1 MAITPSVLIAAKG
14 FMGGQGLGVSSNMTS
29 YFNNFNSSPV
39 TGSLTNLSS
48 LMPGATTGLPDFM
61 RNSGTQLTAIQAQA
75 GSIIQPGVAGLK
87 KFTSIMNQSAGFGA
101 AAAEWGAALKGF
113 SGKSFSDV
121 GVGLTGFASMASNG
135 MSNVFGG
142 LPALPSMSS
151 LPGAGALTSMAMT
164 AKDNIG
170 ALGKSLGGFGTMF
183 DAKDISNLGSPSS
196 LIKNLQNQGLADSV
210 GINDMIA
217 QAGFDPRNIDNI
229 PPAQLQQILGQV
241 QGNDLQK
248 IIKQTGL
255 QLPPTANLSSLAS
268 VLDVKN
274 IVSPDV
280 MAAIPGGNLAGLG
293 NAFSNLGGNFTDFS
307 KAGDMLKKIEVP
319 SLPNLEGL
327 KNPLPDDIASA
338 FSGMLGS
345 GDSPLGLPTM
355 SDMLGSVSGK
365 AHMDSFR
372 DISKSMEKIAE
383 SPVGKNM
390 INSTNTLSTA
400 TSAARAAYLSSNPTA
415 TESEIQAA
423 VAADPDVQTA
433 QADVTTA
440 INTFNAQAAGNADL
454 KAVVSKANGAL
465 ASTTAQLS
473 KEQSN
478 LSLAGIDPTS
488 ALVPAGPGS
497 LLGMASKLHSFGVDK
512 QKLGFSEMF
521 DGMASN
527 DLYGDAIKSSLM
539 EGRNIA
545 RQTSLNIPLPTKA
558 DPDKTLSAELPNIDP
573 NSVEWDSTNLTDTQ
587 SALSKL
593 TNMNND
599 IISWLDANP
608 GATPEQNAAINRQ
621 LDVIFAK
628 TMQVKKDSANLS

>member
-14 FMGGQGLGVSSNMTS
+14 FMDGQGLGVSSNMTS

-39 TGSLTNLSS
+39 TGSLSS
-48 LMPGATTGLPDFM
+48 LSTLMPSVTTGLPDFM

-75 GSIIQPGVAGLK
+75 SSIIQPGVEGLK

-101 AAAEWGAALKGF
+101 AAAEWGAALKEFG
-113 SGKSFSDV
+113 GKSFNDL
-121 GVGLTGFASMASNG
+121 GVGLNGFASMASNG

-142 LPALPSMSS
+142 LPPLPSMSS
-151 LPGAGALTSMAMT
+151 LPGAGSITSLALA

-170 ALGKSLGGFGTMF
+170 ALGKQLGSFGTMF
-183 DAKDISNLGSPSS
+183 DAKDVANMGSPAS
-196 LIKNLQNQGLADSV
+196 LIKNLQNQGIADSV

-217 QAGFDPRNIDNI
+217 GHGYDPKNLDNI
-229 PPAQLQQILGQV
+229 PPAQLTQILSQV
-241 QGNDLQK
+241 QGNDMLK
-248 IIKQTGL
+248 VISQTGMI
-255 QLPPTANLSSLAS
+255 LPANRPISSLADVLDAKKIVEPS
-268 VLDVKN
+268 VL
-274 IVSPDV
+274 
-280 MAAIPGGNLAGLG
+280 AAIPGGNLAGLG

-307 KAGDMLKKIEVP
+307 KIGDMLKKIEVP

-338 FSGMLGS
+338 FKGMLGS

-383 SPVGKNM
+383 SVVGKDM
-390 INSTNTLSTA
+390 INKANALSSA
-400 TSAARAAYLSSNPTA
+400 TQSASAAGTEIGLTGDDLQAYINSHPDV
-415 TESEIQAA
+415 
-423 VAADPDVQTA
+423 VAAK
-433 QADVTTA
+433 ADVTTSV
-440 INTFNAQAAGNADL
+440 NAFTTQVAGNADL
-454 KAVVSKANGAL
+454 KAVVDKANGAL
-465 ASTTAQLS
+465 AATTAQLT

-478 LSLAGIDPTS
+478 LSLAGISPES
-488 ALVPAGPGS
+488 VEAPSGVGS

-512 QKLGFSEMF
+512 MKLGFSEMF
-521 DGMASN
+521 EGMSTN

-558 DPDKTLSAELPNIDP
+558 DPAKTLAAELPKIEPDA
-573 NSVEWDSTNLTDTQ
+573 VDWDADNLEDTQ
-587 SALSKL
+587 SALSKIDNMRNDV
-593 TNMNND
+593 TN
-599 IISWLDANP
+599 WLDANP
-608 GATPEQNAAINRQ
+608 NPSEEQMVIITEKLDAIEGKSTTIKV
-621 LDVIFAK
+621 DVSKFA
-628 TMQVKKDSANLS
+628 

>member
-1 MAITPSVLIAAKG
+1 MA
-14 FMGGQGLGVSSNMTS
+14 
-29 YFNNFNSSPV
+29 
-39 TGSLTNLSS
+39 
-48 LMPGATTGLPDFM
+48 
-61 RNSGTQLTAIQAQA
+61 
-75 GSIIQPGVAGLK
+75 
-87 KFTSIMNQSAGFGA
+87 
-101 AAAEWGAALKGF
+101 
-113 SGKSFSDV
+113 
-121 GVGLTGFASMASNG
+121 
-135 MSNVFGG
+135 
-142 LPALPSMSS
+142 
-151 LPGAGALTSMAMT
+151 
-164 AKDNIG
+164 
-170 ALGKSLGGFGTMF
+170 
-183 DAKDISNLGSPSS
+183 NLGSPAS

-210 GINDMIA
+210 GINDMIS

-229 PPAQLQQILGQV
+229 PPAQLQQILGEV

-248 IIKQTGL
+248 IISQTGL

-280 MAAIPGGNLAGLG
+280 MATIPGGNLAGLG

-338 FSGMLGS
+338 FNGMLGS

-383 SPVGKNM
+383 STVGKNM
-390 INSTNTLSTA
+390 INSTNALSIA
-400 TSAARAAYLSSNPTA
+400 TSAARAAYLSINPTA

-423 VAADPDVQTA
+423 VAADSAVQTA

-440 INTFNAQAAGNADL
+440 VNAFNAQAAGNAEL
-454 KAVVSKANGAL
+454 KAVVDKANGAL
-465 ASTTAQLS
+465 SSTTAQLA

-488 ALVPAGPGS
+488 SLVPPGPGS

-521 DGMASN
+521 EGMATD

-539 EGRNIA
+539 EGRNVA

-608 GATPEQNAAINRQ
+608 NATPEQNAAINRQ

>member
-1 MAITPSVLIAAKG
+1 
-14 FMGGQGLGVSSNMTS
+14 
-29 YFNNFNSSPV
+29 
-39 TGSLTNLSS
+39 
-48 LMPGATTGLPDFM
+48 
-61 RNSGTQLTAIQAQA
+61 
-75 GSIIQPGVAGLK
+75 
-87 KFTSIMNQSAGFGA
+87 
-101 AAAEWGAALKGF
+101 
-113 SGKSFSDV
+113 
-121 GVGLTGFASMASNG
+121 
-135 MSNVFGG
+135 
-142 LPALPSMSS
+142 
-151 LPGAGALTSMAMT
+151 
-164 AKDNIG
+164 
-170 ALGKSLGGFGTMF
+170 MF

>member
-14 FMGGQGLGVSSNMTS
+14 FMDGRGLGVSSNMTS
-29 YFNNFNSSPV
+29 YFNNFSSSPV
-39 TGSLTNLSS
+39 TGSLTNLNS
-48 LMPGATTGLPDFM
+48 LMPGATAGLPVFM
-61 RNSGTQLTAIQAQA
+61 RDSGTQMTAIQIQA
-75 GSIIQPGVAGLK
+75 SSIIQPGVAGLK

-101 AAAEWGAALKGF
+101 ASAQWGAALKEFG
-113 SGKSFSDV
+113 GKSFSDL

-151 LPGAGALTSMAMT
+151 LPGAGALTSMAMA

-183 DAKDISNLGSPSS
+183 DAKDMANLGSPAS

-210 GINDMIA
+210 GINDMIS

-229 PPAQLQQILGQV
+229 PPAQLQQILGEV

-248 IIKQTGL
+248 IISQTGL

-280 MAAIPGGNLAGLG
+280 MATIPGGNLAGLG

-383 SPVGKNM
+383 STVGKNM
-390 INSTNTLSTA
+390 INKTNALSSA
-400 TSAARAAYLSSNPTA
+400 TQAASAAGTEIGLTGEDLQAYINSY
-415 TESEIQAA
+415 
-423 VAADPDVQTA
+423 PDVVSA
-433 QADVTTA
+433 KADVTTA
-440 INTFNAQAAGNADL
+440 VNAFTTQAAGNAEL
-454 KAVVSKANGAL
+454 KAVVDKANGAL
-465 ASTTAQLS
+465 SSTTAQLA

-488 ALVPAGPGS
+488 SLVPPGPGS

-521 DGMASN
+521 EGMATD

-539 EGRNIA
+539 EGRNVA

-558 DPDKTLSAELPNIDP
+558 DPDKTLDGLIPNVDP
-573 NSVEWDSTNLTDTQ
+573 GSVNWDSNSLSDMR
-587 SALSKL
+587 SAN
-593 TNMNND
+593 TRINNMNNQLMAWE
-599 IISWLDANP
+599 SANP
-608 GATPEQNAAINRQ
+608 NATDDDKAAVKVKFDDLLVKSNQ
-621 LDVIFAK
+621 LLADIKAK
-628 TMQVKKDSANLS
+628 VA

>member
-14 FMGGQGLGVSSNMTS
+14 FMSGQGLGVSSNMTS

-39 TGSLTNLSS
+39 TGSLSTLSN
-48 LMPGATTGLPDFM
+48 LMPTSITGLPNFM
-61 RNSGTQLTAIQAQA
+61 QNSGTQLTAIQTQA
-75 GSIIQPGVAGLK
+75 SSIIQPGVEGLK

-101 AAAEWGAALKGF
+101 AAAEWGAALKEFG
-113 SGKSFSDV
+113 GKSFSDL
-121 GVGLTGFASMASNG
+121 GVGFTGFASMASNG

-142 LPALPSMSS
+142 LPPLPSMSS
-151 LPGAGALTSMAMT
+151 LPGAGALTSMAMS

-170 ALGKSLGGFGTMF
+170 ALGKSLGGFGSMF
-183 DAKDISNLGSPSS
+183 DAKDVANMGSPAS
-196 LIKNLQNQGLADSV
+196 LIKNLQNQGLADSI

-217 QAGFDPRNIDNI
+217 GAGFDPNNIDNI
-229 PPAQLQQILGQV
+229 PPEQLKQILGRV

-248 IIKQTGL
+248 VIKQTGL
-255 QLPPTANLSSLAS
+255 QLPATANLSSLTD

-280 MAAIPGGNLAGLG
+280 LKTIPGGNLAGLG

-307 KAGDMLKKIEVP
+307 KVGDMLKKVEVP

-338 FSGMLGS
+338 FKGMLGS

-383 SPVGKNM
+383 SVVGKDM
-390 INSTNTLSTA
+390 INSANALSSA
-400 TSAARAAYLSSNPTA
+400 TSAATAAGTDLGLTG
-415 TESEIQAA
+415 EDLQAYI
-423 VAADPDVQTA
+423 AADPAVVSAKAT
-433 QADVTTA
+433 VTTTVNA
-440 INTFNAQAAGNADL
+440 FNAQVAGNADL
-454 KAVVSKANGAL
+454 KALVDKANGAL

-478 LSLAGIDPTS
+478 LSLAGIDPAS
-488 ALVPAGPGS
+488 ALVPSGPGS

-521 DGMASN
+521 EGMGTN
-527 DLYGDAIKSSLM
+527 DIYGDAVKSALM

-558 DPDKTLSAELPNIDP
+558 DPAKTLAAELPKIDP
-573 NSVEWDSTNLTDTQ
+573 KSVEWDSANIEDTQ

-593 TNMNND
+593 NNMNNE
-599 IISWLDANP
+599 ITAWKEANP
-608 GATPEQNAAINRQ
+608 NPTEAQLVTITQYEDAINGKSTTIKV
-621 LDVIFAK
+621 DVSQ
-628 TMQVKKDSANLS
+628 M